1 MQPVS
6 DKMQPVSHQMHQ
18 HVSPPN
24 CISMCH
30 QIAAACVTT
39 KLQQHVSPNCSMCHQ
54 IVAACVTKLQQHV
67 SSNCSVCHHQIAAAC
82 VTKLQQNVSP
92 NCSMCHQIAECV
104 TKLQRVSP
112 PNGSSMCHQI
122 AAARVTK
129 LQRVSLNCSMCHQ
142 IAAASCVTKLQ
153 HVSPNYSMRH
163 QIAACVTRLQRVSPD
178 CSMCHHQT
186 PLPQLLTLLCV
197 VLSSD
202 VSWRAPLFSYFLLLS
217 PGRNWRETGSDIIL
231 RCQSIRPAIVKDTIA
246 GRKLLGAPESATRR
260 AKRPQMKRHVCNLV
274 ASHCIRRPNTV
285 H

>member
-39 KLQQHVSPNCSMCHQ
+39 KLQQHVSPNCSIMCHQ
-54 IVAACVTKLQQHV
+54 IAAACVTKLQKHVSPNCSSVCRQIAAACVTKLQQHV
-67 SSNCSVCHHQIAAAC
+67 SPNCSMCHQIAAAC
-82 VTKLQQNVSP
+82 VTKLQQP
-92 NCSMCHQIAECV
+92 
-104 TKLQRVSP
+104 
-112 PNGSSMCHQI
+112 
-122 AAARVTK
+122 
-129 LQRVSLNCSMCHQ
+129 
-142 IAAASCVTKLQ
+142 CVTKLQ